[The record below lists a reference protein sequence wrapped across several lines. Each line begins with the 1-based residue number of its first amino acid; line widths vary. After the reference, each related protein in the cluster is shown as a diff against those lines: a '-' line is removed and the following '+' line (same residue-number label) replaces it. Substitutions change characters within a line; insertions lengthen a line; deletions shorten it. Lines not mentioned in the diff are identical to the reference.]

1 MTSALKGFHYGR
13 SKNNPLRQ
21 FITNAVVIGVVAPV
35 LAAVALSQKLSSSP
49 TDTTQFQL
57 W

>member
-1 MTSALKGFHYGR
+1 MTSALKGFHYGHL
-13 SKNNPLRQ
+13 KNNPLRQ
-21 FITNAVVIGVVAPV
+21 LITNAVVIGAVAPV

-49 TDTTQFQL
+49 TDTTKFQL

>member
-1 MTSALKGFHYGR
+1 MTSALKGFHYGH

-21 FITNAVVIGVVAPV
+21 LITNAVVIGAVAPV

-49 TDTTQFQL
+49 TDATKFQL

>member
-1 MTSALKGFHYGR
+1 MTNALKGFHYGR

-21 FITNAVVIGVVAPV
+21 LITNAVVIGAVAPV
-35 LAAVALSQKLSSSP
+35 LAAVALSQELSSSP
-49 TDTTQFQL
+49 TGTTKFQL